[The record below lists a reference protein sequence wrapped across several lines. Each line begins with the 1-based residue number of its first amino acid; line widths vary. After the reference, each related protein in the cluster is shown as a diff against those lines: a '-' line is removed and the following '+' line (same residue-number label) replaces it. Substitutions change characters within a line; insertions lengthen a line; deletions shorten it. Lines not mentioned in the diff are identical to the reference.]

1 MDIYGLNPTL
11 TEKRPEIEYEGST
24 EEERKIYWNKL
35 EAWEEANPG
44 YYFRANVWSWRP
56 INKIINL

>member
-11 TEKRPEIEYEGST
+11 TEERPEIEYEGST

-35 EAWEEANPG
+35 EAWEEVNPG
-44 YYFRANVWSWRP
+44 YYFRANVW
-56 INKIINL
+56 